1 MVIGG
6 YMKFII
12 DNQEYKIEV
21 LRKATN
27 KNTYIRVKK
36 DLTITVTTNFFTSN
50 RDIAKLIEENKM
62 SLLRMISQ
70 AKVKN
75 ESNEGF
81 NYLGKKYDI
90 VYVGYCDISF
100 GQEKVFLNKNI
111 DIDKWYKKQAKK
123 IFKEHLDKLYNL
135 YTEQIPY
142 PDLRIRKMTTRW
154 GVCNTKTKV
163 ITLNLELI
171 KRDLKYLDYVIVH
184 ELSHLIEAN
193 HSSKFWLLVEKN
205 YKDYK
210 ICRKEMKDF

>member
-111 DIDKWYKKQAKK
+111 DIDK
-123 IFKEHLDKLYNL
+123 
-135 YTEQIPY
+135 
-142 PDLRIRKMTTRW
+142 
-154 GVCNTKTKV
+154 
-163 ITLNLELI
+163 
-171 KRDLKYLDYVIVH
+171 
-184 ELSHLIEAN
+184 
-193 HSSKFWLLVEKN
+193 
-205 YKDYK
+205 
-210 ICRKEMKDF
+210 